1 MFCAKF
7 LDKTAS
13 VQKNH
18 SALIFFAF
26 LKNPMTKRIYNKRL
40 TPNNLPNLIQVLIT
54 KSFHGK
60 QTFKVNQ
67 LSFVCVE
74 IIFARLLVCN
84 GRRNFLYIFE
94 KISLLQNEKNFESL
108 APNSLFFLFCTS
120 SIWKKTK
127 TTTIRMHSECHNRL
141 INLVRDLGDY
151 IVYSSLRHW
160 PTSRHIAIPIRKEVA
175 LA

>member
-26 LKNPMTKRIYNKRL
+26 LKNPMSKRIYNKRL

-54 KSFHGK
+54 KSFHRK

-94 KISLLQNEKNFESL
+94 KISLLQNEKKL
-108 APNSLFFLFCTS
+108 
-120 SIWKKTK
+120 
-127 TTTIRMHSECHNRL
+127 
-141 INLVRDLGDY
+141 
-151 IVYSSLRHW
+151 
-160 PTSRHIAIPIRKEVA
+160 
-175 LA
+175 

>member
-1 MFCAKF
+1 M
-7 LDKTAS
+7 S
-13 VQKNH
+13 
-18 SALIFFAF
+18 
-26 LKNPMTKRIYNKRL
+26 KRKYNKRL
-40 TPNNLPNLIQVLIT
+40 IPNNLLKKKFLLTKFQSFLPNQYLENKHQ
-54 KSFHGK
+54 KSVNGSLCVSK
-60 QTFKVNQ
+60 QCLQDFQSGMVAETFVIYLKK
-67 LSFVCVE
+67 FPFC
-74 IIFARLLVCN
+74 
-84 GRRNFLYIFE
+84 
-94 KISLLQNEKNFESL
+94 KMKKNFESL

-160 PTSRHIAIPIRKEVA
+160 PTLRRIAIPIRKEVA